1 METDGITGR
10 CPDNNF
16 TIRGDPMNTIQTAVP
31 ETTPGTDA
39 VDTETAEQDSLE
51 TYDNLYAKKDYGTL
65 DYPVNARYLDL
76 HKSYLNWIRWHWHEE
91 MEILIVDQGAAEVST
106 DDDTYLIKPGQGLII
121 NQNVI
126 HCIHSQDKKQCT
138 FHSLVFHPDYIFGHK
153 SNYLQAQYLL
163 PMQNYELFKVFFL
176 DASAPWHE
184 RMLQMLSE
192 VIEVNMTKNFG
203 YEIATKGYL
212 CHFWAEL
219 LRQLPHSETHLS
231 SRVSQDEQ
239 RVKEAMLYI
248 RTHHAEPLTLQEIA
262 DSIHVSKSECCRCFS
277 RTLQMSPF
285 EYLMKYRIYESTRKL
300 MDPEQNFGSI
310 ADLALSVGFNNTS
323 YYNKLFKKFLGC
335 TPTHYRTHKVLHQ
348 EPERGTLSYFL

>member
-1 METDGITGR
+1 
-10 CPDNNF
+10 
-16 TIRGDPMNTIQTAVP
+16 MNTAQTTIP
-31 ETTPGTDA
+31 ETSENTKAEDQ
-39 VDTETAEQDSLE
+39 DTIE
-51 TYDNLYAKKDYGTL
+51 TYDNLYSKKDYGTL

-91 MEILIVDQGAAEVST
+91 MEILIVNQGVAEVST
-106 DDDTYLIKPGQGLII
+106 DDDSYLIRPGQGLII
-121 NQNVI
+121 NQNVM
-126 HCIHSQDKKQCT
+126 HCIHAQDKKQCT

-163 PMQNYELFKVFFL
+163 PVQNYQLFKVFFL
-176 DASAPWHE
+176 DESAPWHE
-184 RMLQMLSE
+184 RMLQTLME
-192 VIEVNMTKNFG
+192 VIEVNMTQNFG
-203 YEIATKGYL
+203 YEISTKGYL

-219 LRQLPHSETHLS
+219 LRQLPQTETAS
-231 SRVSQDEQ
+231 PSRISQDEQ

-285 EYLMKYRIYESTRKL
+285 EYLMKYRIYESTKKL
-300 MDPEQNFGSI
+300 MDDEQDFGSI

-335 TPTHYRTHKVLHQ
+335 TPTYYRTHKVLHQ